1 MEKRLITHYLV
12 LKHPGDKNSME
23 PRKISSRKYL
33 YSFVITAIIFST
45 AIFLSN
51 YFSQKRMDEIRN
63 IQDKISID
71 ILSSETQFSLLEES
85 LCKDIG
91 TGTLSTELA
100 NLEEKL
106 SYTEGQRGV
115 KDPEVQTLKK
125 YYSLL
130 EIKDYLLMNKISEK
144 CKRNPLSIIYFYS
157 TNNDCADCEKEGYV
171 LTKLRE
177 TYPDLR
183 IYSFDY
189 NMDMS
194 AIKTLISINK
204 VENKLPALIIKDKTY
219 YGFQSIEDLEK
230 VVPELKILK
239 IAKEA
244 STTTATSTTKKK

>member
-1 MEKRLITHYLV
+1 
-12 LKHPGDKNSME
+12 ME
-23 PRKISSRKYL
+23 PRKINSRKYL

-51 YFSQKRMDEIRN
+51 YFSQKRIDEIRN

-85 LCKDIG
+85 SCKDIG

-100 NLEEKL
+100 NLEERL
-106 SYTEGQRGV
+106 AYTESQRGV

-130 EIKDYLLMNKISEK
+130 EIKDYLLMNRISEK

-157 TNNDCADCEKEGYV
+157 TNNDCEDCEREGYV
-171 LTKLRE
+171 LTRLRE

-230 VVPELKILK
+230 AVPELKALK
-239 IAKEA
+239 AAMEA
-244 STTTATSTTKKK
+244 TTTTSTSTKKR